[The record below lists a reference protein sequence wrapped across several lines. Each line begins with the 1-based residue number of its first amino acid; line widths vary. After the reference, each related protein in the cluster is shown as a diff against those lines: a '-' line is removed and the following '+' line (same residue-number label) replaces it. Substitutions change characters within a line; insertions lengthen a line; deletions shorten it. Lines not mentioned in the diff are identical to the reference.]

1 MNGGRSSSA
10 SEQQVPG
17 RSGEG
22 VMPLTATDEEQVTA
36 AQQSVNVLE
45 GLRALVIG
53 VANEHSIAWGC
64 AKEMHRAGAE
74 IAMTYLNEKARQYVE
89 PLAREVDARVFLPL
103 NVQDPAEL
111 DALFTAV
118 DAAWGRMDIL
128 VHSIAFAPHEA
139 LNGRVTDCPRDGF
152 LTAMEVSCWSLLD
165 MARRSE
171 KLMRG
176 GGTILTMSYLG
187 ADVVIEN
194 YGVMGPVKAALEA
207 SVRYLAT
214 ELGPKNIRVHAIS
227 PGPLATR
234 AASGIPEFDR
244 LMERVAHR
252 APERRLVTIPEVG
265 AAAVFLASPYA
276 RGMTGGTVFVDG
288 GYHILG

>member
-1 MNGGRSSSA
+1 
-10 SEQQVPG
+10 
-17 RSGEG
+17 
-22 VMPLTATDEEQVTA
+22 MPLSGTYDEQGTA
-36 AQQSVNVLE
+36 AKQSVTVLE
-45 GLRALVIG
+45 GMRVLVIG
-53 VANEHSIAWGC
+53 VANERSIAWGC

-89 PLAREVDARVFLPL
+89 PLAREVNARVFLPL

-111 DALFTAV
+111 
-118 DAAWGRMDIL
+118 
-128 VHSIAFAPHEA
+128 
-139 LNGRVTDCPRDGF
+139 
-152 LTAMEVSCWSLLD
+152 
-165 MARRSE
+165 ARRSE
-171 KLMRG
+171 KLMRD
-176 GGTILTMSYLG
+176 GGTILTMSYFG

-207 SVRYLAT
+207 SVRYLAS